1 MQEGIDK
8 FLLYFIFI
16 GDIMSFKHSK
26 EKNVEKL
33 DLFLEEAIH
42 SIKTEEDPF
51 ELNNLKKVFKKS
63 VPFFMRSYVAV
74 YMLKKLTNV
83 SLREEKTSR
92 SASSREKK
100 APYKRSR
107 EDFDESLYETLFF
120 SVGRKRRVYPKDIVG
135 LLMQN
140 AKLEKTQIG
149 LIRVL
154 DNYSFVQI
162 MKEDAQKVID
172 LLNGFEFRGRKLT
185 VSFSRKKEEADS

>member
-1 MQEGIDK
+1 MYPCER
-8 FLLYFIFI
+8 
-16 GDIMSFKHSK
+16 
-26 EKNVEKL
+26 KN
-33 DLFLEEAIH
+33 
-42 SIKTEEDPF
+42 
-51 ELNNLKKVFKKS
+51 KS
-63 VPFFMRSYVAV
+63 QCFFSR
-74 YMLKKLTNV
+74 KKL
-83 SLREEKTSR
+83 LQ
-92 SASSREKK
+92 
-100 APYKRSR
+100 RSR

-120 SVGRKRRVYPKDIVG
+120 SVYRKRRVYPKDIVG

-185 VSFSRKKEEADS
+185 VSYSRKKEEADS